1 MKIKNIFF
9 IQVKLALG
17 LKNKMVQQNILLVD
31 AGNSFVK
38 WSQTNGIDKNSLS
51 TMLRQEYPENIS
63 ASFFIKLWQEL
74 DSPEKVVVSC
84 VASDQVWQAI
94 EQACEQL
101 WEIQVN
107 RIHAVKE
114 ELGLVNAYEQ
124 PEKLGSDRWCAMM
137 GACQKVDTALI
148 MVDCG
153 SALTIDVISGR
164 SITSS
169 ERSHLG
175 GYILPGIGM
184 MKKSLGMHT
193 ADVKIAKKPI
203 ALTLNPSITTT
214 ACVDSAVYLAAV
226 KLIEA
231 VFEQQ
236 HNEAET
242 VTCLLTGG
250 DAATIAGLLSIQHIV
265 VSDLVMQGLG
275 TIAESRMD
283 KKNNQGF
290 ADL

>member
-1 MKIKNIFF
+1 MKIRNIFF
-9 IQVKLALG
+9 IQVKLVSG
-17 LKNKMVQQNILLVD
+17 LKNKMTQQNKLLVD

-38 WSQTNGIDKNSLS
+38 WSQTNSVGENNLS
-51 TMLRQEYPENIS
+51 TMLRQEYPGNIT
-63 ASFFIKLWQEL
+63 ASYFIKLWQEL

-101 WEIQVN
+101 WEIQVE
-107 RIHAVKE
+107 RILAVKE

-124 PEKLGSDRWCAMM
+124 PEKLGSDRWCAMI
-137 GACQKVDTALI
+137 GACQKVDTAVI

-164 SITSS
+164 SNDSG
-169 ERSHLG
+169 ERAHLG

-184 MKKSLGMHT
+184 MKKSLGTHT
-193 ADVKIAKKPI
+193 ADVNVAKKP
-203 ALTLNPSITTT
+203 TEPSLNPSTTTT
-214 ACVDSAVYLAAV
+214 ACVDSAIYLAAV

-236 HNEAET
+236 HNETESVA
-242 VTCLLTGG
+242 CLLTGG
-250 DAATIAGLLSIQHIV
+250 DASVISGLLSFQHIV
-265 VSDLVMQGLG
+265 EPDLIMQGLL
-275 TIAESRMD
+275 TIAESRTD
-283 KKNNQGF
+283 KKNNKGF
-290 ADL
+290 ADI